1 VSKTPTVWPA
11 LLVLVTLPMLTAAS
25 GAVTTVLV
33 LALLAI
39 LGIIIAAVA
48 LTMKRRKGL
57 YMKHKHR
64 K

>member
-11 LLVLVTLPMLTAAS
+11 LLVLVTLPLLTAAS

-57 YMKHKHR
+57 YMKRKHR

>member
-1 VSKTPTVWPA
+1 M
-11 LLVLVTLPMLTAAS
+11 VLVTLPLLTAAS

-57 YMKHKHR
+57 YMKRKHR

>member
-1 VSKTPTVWPA
+1 MM
-11 LLVLVTLPMLTAAS
+11 VLVTLPLLTAAS